1 MKSQTLA
8 LAVLASSLLLGPA
21 GAQDT
26 TVKAWLGRTVVPN
39 ANETVQH
46 YVWGATSVQVDEYRI
61 AADQLDAS
69 LRESAVV
76 VNTSTTRPRRTL
88 TFQGEQG
95 SVTLPN
101 LPGVYVYVARSTAG
115 QPGEMAQ
122 AVVVSRLNL
131 AVKRDDSRSLVLV
144 HEGDRAVQNVRVSVL
159 EPNGEATPRVIGT
172 STTDAMGLTR
182 FSTGPSGSLMYVAR
196 VGTSVAI
203 QQTWD
208 RTWSAGARYLSHL
221 QTDRP
226 LYRPGQL
233 VHWRAIV
240 REQLGQTNTS
250 YRTPANEEVRLFLND
265 ARGQRL
271 AIGSY
276 RTSEF
281 GTASGSYALPTG
293 AALGEWS
300 FQLEVGP
307 VDPNGNSASGW
318 ASFGVE
324 EYRKPEFKVTVSPGA
339 TSYVQ
344 GQTATASIKAEYY
357 FGAPV
362 PRATARWTVTKT
374 PRWRWWNP
382 WLEPMMMRC
391 IWRPTPPPAVV
402 AQGEVTLRQDGTATI
417 TFPTSRDDSDA
428 DYEVKAEVVD
438 ASDRQVSGTAALTVN
453 RAAFDL
459 MVLTDRS
466 VYRPGDTAQV
476 RVSATRPDGS
486 PVAGVAV
493 DLKIEAIDP
502 QGNKTLRV
510 TRTLTTAFD
519 GTAGLRLLASTKNQY
534 LITTTARDA
543 SGNSVSAER
552 TLWIHDDRGG
562 TDWAFNAVEIVAD
575 KEAYAPGDTALLL
588 VRAPVS
594 QGRGLLTIESRGIQS
609 ALSFPIYYGLALV
622 PVRVTAEMAPNVFAS
637 VLVPTRDG
645 MSTAEKE
652 LVVPPVDNLV
662 EVTVT
667 ADKAEYRPGETG
679 TFAVKTTDRFGRPV
693 QADVALGIVDEAL
706 FGLREDLTP
715 ELRETFYPRGW
726 NQVTTAGANRGWGG
740 GMRFSMLK
748 STMEASRAN
757 TGAKQESGQ
766 AREYFPDTLRFFA
779 SVVTDARG
787 EATVTET
794 LADNLTT
801 WRMTARAITR
811 ATQVGETKTT
821 TLVRKDLIVRLA
833 APRTLVEGDEMTLVG
848 IVHNLAKPGTAGADS
863 ARVQVRLVAQGV
875 TVVGNASQTVTVRRG
890 DLARVTWTVRVDSVA
905 LAWLEARA
913 DASFDTDALRLTLPV
928 AARGVPVREIQ
939 AGSLLTDGRTTL
951 RLTKDARAIDAGTEL
966 NISLAPSLAGTMLES
981 LDYLVG
987 YPYGCIEQTMSR
999 FMPDVMVAE
1008 VLRTIGR
1015 DDPKLTSELPMMVKT
1030 GIERIQGM
1038 QNADGG
1044 FGWFAQNESHPYVSA
1059 YVLYGLALARRE
1071 RFEVPAPMFDAAV
1084 AFLEGRLDNRADDL
1098 DGRAYQ
1104 SYALAMA
1111 GRVRSADLRDL
1122 ASRRA
1127 GLNPYAK
1134 AVLALSLASANEA
1147 SLARD
1152 VVADLERAAIVVG
1165 GRCSWAGNTV
1175 SYGQWMSNPVETTAY
1190 ATRALLAVSPTSP
1203 KIAQAVAWMVERRQA
1218 NGQYTTT
1225 KDTAAVVL
1233 ALAEHVRRTGEL
1245 DPDLTV
1251 SVEING
1257 QAAYSGRFGAAD
1269 VAKPSRTITLPG
1281 SALRSGA
1288 NTIVI
1293 ERTGRGALYHSA
1305 VLSQK
1310 VRMDPILAQD
1320 NGISVRREL
1329 SIVEKTVD
1337 AAGQV
1342 TETERP
1348 LVGNRVRQGQQVRVR
1363 LFMTVSRP
1371 SGVEHVNLEDRFPVG
1386 FEIVTNE
1393 EGFGRWSWW
1402 SSAREVHDDR
1412 VVFFAT
1418 HLPLQNPD
1426 TGAATFEYS
1435 YDMRAEVAGRFTALP
1450 TYAEAVY
1457 GPDTNG
1463 RSDGVTITIER

>member
-8 LAVLASSLLLGPA
+8 LAVLASSLLLAPA
-21 GAQDT
+21 SAQDT
-26 TVKAWLGRTVVPN
+26 TVKAWLGRTVAPN
-39 ANETVQH
+39 TGETVQH
-46 YVWGATSVQVDEYRI
+46 YVWGATRVQVDEYRI
-61 AADQLDAS
+61 AAGALDAS

-76 VNTSTTRPRRTL
+76 VDTATARPRRTL
-88 TFQGEQG
+88 SFQGEQG
-95 SVTLPN
+95 AITLPN

-122 AVVVSRLNL
+122 AVVVSRLSL

-144 HEGDRAVQNVRVSVL
+144 HEGERAVQNVRVSVL
-159 EPNGEATPRVIGT
+159 EPSGEAAPRVVG
-172 STTDAMGLTR
+172 SGTTDALGLTR
-182 FSTGPSGSLMYVAR
+182 FSTGPSGSLIYVAR

-208 RTWSAGARYLSHL
+208 RSWSAGARYLSHL

-233 VHWRAIV
+233 VHWRAVV
-240 REQLGQTNTS
+240 REQLGSTSPS
-250 YRTPANEEVRLFLND
+250 YRTPADEEVRLFLSD

-271 AIGSY
+271 TVGTY

-293 AALGEWS
+293 ASLGEWS

-307 VDPNGNSASGW
+307 VDPNGNGAVGW

-324 EYRKPEFKVTVSPGA
+324 EYRKPEFKVAVTPGA
-339 TSYVQ
+339 ASYVQ
-344 GQTATASIKAEYY
+344 GQQATATIRAEYY

-362 PRATARWTVTKT
+362 PRATARWTVTKR

-382 WLEPMMMRC
+382 WLEPMVMRC
-391 IWRPTPPPAVV
+391 LWRPTPPPTVV

-417 TFPTSRDDSDA
+417 SFPTTRDDVDA

-438 ASDRQVSGTAALTVN
+438 ASDRQVSGAAALTVN

-476 RVSATRPDGS
+476 RVSAARPDGA

-493 DLKIEAIDP
+493 DLKIEQLDP

-510 TRTLTTAFD
+510 TRTLTTGAD
-519 GTAGLRLLASTKNQY
+519 GSAGLRLLAQTKNQY

-543 SGNSVSAER
+543 SGNAVSAER
-552 TLWIHDDRGG
+552 TMWIHDDRGG
-562 TDWAFNAVEIVAD
+562 TDWAWSTVEITAD

-594 QGRGLLTIESRGIQS
+594 QGRGLLTIESRGLQS
-609 ALSFPIYYGLALV
+609 AFSFPIYYGLALV
-622 PVRVTAEMAPNVFAS
+622 PVRVTADMAPNVFAS

-645 MSTAEKE
+645 VSMAEKE

-679 TFAVKTTDRFGRPV
+679 TFVVKTTDRLGRPV

-715 ELRETFYPRGW
+715 ELREAFYPRGW
-726 NQVTTAGANRGWGG
+726 NQVTTVGANSGWGG
-740 GMRFSMLK
+740 GMRPSMLK
-748 STMEASRAN
+748 TATVAN
-757 TGAKQESGQ
+757 AGGKPETGQ

-801 WRMTARAITR
+801 WRLTARAVTR
-811 ATQVGETKTT
+811 STQVGETRTT

-833 APRTLVEGDEMTLVG
+833 APRTLVEGDELTLVG
-848 IVHNLAKPGTAGADS
+848 IVHNLAKPGTTGADP
-863 ARVQVRLVAQGV
+863 ARVQVRLVAQGL
-875 TVVGNASQTVTVRRG
+875 TVVGNASQTVLVRQG

-905 LAWLEARA
+905 LASLEARA
-913 DASFDTDALRLTLPV
+913 DASFDQDALRLTLPV
-928 AARGVPVREIQ
+928 AARGVKAREVQ
-939 AGSLLTDGRTTL
+939 AGSLLADGRTTL

-966 NISLAPSLAGTMLES
+966 KLSLAPSLAGTMLES

-1015 DDPKLTSELPMMVKT
+1015 DDPKLTAELPKMVKT
-1030 GIERIQGM
+1030 GVEMIQGM
-1038 QNADGG
+1038 QNPDGG

-1059 YVLYGLALARRE
+1059 YVLHGLALARRE
-1071 RFEVPAPMFDAAV
+1071 RFEVPAPMFDALV
-1084 AFLEGRLDNRADDL
+1084 AFLEGRLDQRADDL
-1098 DGRAYQ
+1098 DGRAYL
-1104 SYALAMA
+1104 SYALTVA
-1111 GRVRSADLRDL
+1111 GRDRSADLRDL

-1127 GLNPYAK
+1127 GLNDYAK
-1134 AVLALSLASANEA
+1134 AVLALSLSAAGEQT
-1147 SLARD
+1147 LARA
-1152 VVADLERAAIVVG
+1152 VVADLDRGAIVVG
-1165 GRCSWAGNTV
+1165 GRCHWEGNTV
-1175 SYGQWMSNPVETTAY
+1175 QYGQWMSNPVETTAY
-1190 ATRALLAVSPTSP
+1190 AARALLAVSPTSP
-1203 KIAQAVAWMVERRQA
+1203 KVGQAVAWLVERRQA

-1245 DPDLTV
+1245 DPDLSI
-1251 SVEING
+1251 SVELNG
-1257 QAAYSGRFGAAD
+1257 QGVYSGRFGAAD
-1269 VAKPSRTITLPG
+1269 VARPSRTITLPG
-1281 SALRSGA
+1281 SALRAGA

-1293 ERTGRGALYHSA
+1293 ERTGRGALYHSV
-1305 VLSQK
+1305 VLSQT
-1310 VRMDPILAQD
+1310 VRVDPILAQD
-1320 NGISVRREL
+1320 NGIQVRREL
-1329 SIVEKTVD
+1329 SIVERAID

-1348 LVGNRVRQGQQVRVR
+1348 LVGNRVKQGQQVRVR

-1386 FEIVTNE
+1386 FEVVTNE
-1393 EGFGRWSWW
+1393 DGLRGWSWW

-1418 HLPLQNPD
+1418 HLPLRNPD
-1426 TGAATFEYS
+1426 TGAATFEYQ
-1435 YDMRAEVAGRFTALP
+1435 YDLRAEVAGRFTALP

-1463 RSDGVTITIER
+1463 RGDGVTITIER